1 MAGVI
6 AVFSSCSGATKDD
19 PGAVIEIYMPYS
31 VSFDPAV
38 AYADDASAKLMS
50 LLYQGLTTID
60 SKGRVKGALAD
71 SWETYTNRDGE
82 KVLEIKL
89 KDTAWSDGQSVDAED
104 FLDSWERIVD
114 PEFN

>member
-38 AYADDASAKLMS
+38 A
-50 LLYQGLTTID
+50 
-60 SKGRVKGALAD
+60 
-71 SWETYTNRDGE
+71 
-82 KVLEIKL
+82 
-89 KDTAWSDGQSVDAED
+89 
-104 FLDSWERIVD
+104 
-114 PEFN
+114 